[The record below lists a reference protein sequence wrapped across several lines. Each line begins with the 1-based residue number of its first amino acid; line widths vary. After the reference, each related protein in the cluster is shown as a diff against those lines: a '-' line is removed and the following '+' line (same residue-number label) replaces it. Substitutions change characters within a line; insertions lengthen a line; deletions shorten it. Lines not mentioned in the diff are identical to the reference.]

1 MIFDLCLET
10 LSLISPGY
18 KGTHESSLAAV
29 WRELGYKDE
38 ENFPNLGDEHVTA
51 SLYIPTQGKMLMGM
65 RDGYIVSIFIIIV
78 ITLFMQICHNMIC
91 KVGYDSWCIA
101 DAQVSRHICE
111 LVASRFLSDTS
122 QWKNCS
128 RAMRGHR

>member
-1 MIFDLCLET
+1 MIFDL
-10 LSLISPGY
+10 PGY

-65 RDGYIVSIFIIIV
+65 RDGYIVSSLSMFSFV
-78 ITLFMQICHNMIC
+78 
-91 KVGYDSWCIA
+91 
-101 DAQVSRHICE
+101 
-111 LVASRFLSDTS
+111 FL
-122 QWKNCS
+122 
-128 RAMRGHR
+128 